1 LKKSGFQA
9 KEKLARGLLD
19 WVNLRFWLHA
29 TEILTLSLRKL
40 HMTSLYQAML
50 SQAVLGQLPSMRVV
64 SQFSAAEIRQTLAD
78 LVAADRI
85 DLANALAD
93 AGQSLYPESEDIL
106 AISALLAEIQQNW
119 TLAEDILRK
128 LVDTQ
133 GAATTPF
140 TWRHLIR
147 VLRCQFE
154 PGKALQAAHQA
165 LAAYPDDDQLNDEF
179 LALQKLVSQQMPLEA
194 TDQVH

>member
-1 LKKSGFQA
+1 
-9 KEKLARGLLD
+9 
-19 WVNLRFWLHA
+19 
-29 TEILTLSLRKL
+29 
-40 HMTSLYQAML
+40 MTSLYQAML
-50 SQAVLGQLPSMRVV
+50 SQSVLGQLPSMRVV

-93 AGQSLYPESEDIL
+93 AGQSLYPDSEDIL

-154 PGKALQAAHQA
+154 PAKALQAAHQA
-165 LAAYPDDDQLNDEF
+165 IAAYPNDDQLNDEF

-194 TDQVH
+194 TAQVH